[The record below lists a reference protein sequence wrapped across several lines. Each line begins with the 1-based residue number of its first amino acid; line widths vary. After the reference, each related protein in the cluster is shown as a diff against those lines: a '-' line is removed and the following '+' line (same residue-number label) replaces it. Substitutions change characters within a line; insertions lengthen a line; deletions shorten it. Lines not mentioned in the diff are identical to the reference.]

1 MTVCKTDF
9 VGKEKTHLV
18 TQAYLFSPLWKK
30 LISFLSVNCVDSE
43 VYTCEQ
49 LKMVSLD
56 EMKENKER
64 EYMNDIHLVEKK
76 TN

>member
-1 MTVCKTDF
+1 M
-9 VGKEKTHLV
+9 
-18 TQAYLFSPLWKK
+18 
-30 LISFLSVNCVDSE
+30 DSE